1 MCLEFK
7 QKEIRDRKQFV
18 NSQQNCNSCK
28 MARYGNSSCL
38 PCLLTHSTVFYFSRD
53 TDIGKCLPKRQ
64 PHKLGKFAFIV
75 YQAIHRKENIYQ
87 EFLCQQAFKREQEY
101 LLQTKSPPPPP
112 SFFPS
117 FLFACNSCLVSVE
130 VQIICFNRCSLV
142 GESFSGESVIGS
154 ALPLAQFLAYE
165 DAVGMTPITLDRTDV
180 SLSQCRLD
188 TNTLCSWYLESFSPR
203 KS

>member
-1 MCLEFK
+1 METHPVSHAYSPTALSSISAETLIQANAFPK
-7 QKEIRDRKQFV
+7 GNHTNQESLLSLFIRQYTGRKIYIKNFCV
-18 NSQQNCNSCK
+18 NK
-28 MARYGNSSCL
+28 
-38 PCLLTHSTVFYFSRD
+38 LL
-53 TDIGKCLPKRQ
+53 
-64 PHKLGKFAFIV
+64 
-75 YQAIHRKENIYQ
+75 KENRNICYKPS
-87 EFLCQQAFKREQEY
+87 L
-101 LLQTKSPPPPP
+101 PPPP